1 MLSYYEPIL
10 NKAISFDQYVLI
22 WIKSGHGLIEVD
34 FKTYTDFED
43 KLIYL
48 SPDQYIK
55 FIFGEFKV
63 AKIEFPPDFVSQ
75 SKEFRVLFKHLISL
89 GYIEFSEDNQAILHS
104 LFSDDLLKILDVS
117 ANQWFWQ
124 NPFNAQKDEYSLI
137 FDLKD
142 VIDERFT
149 EKLSIAQ
156 MISSIPT
163 DRYQLQKL
171 VKNRLGLTI
180 KHLAQN
186 KILLESQKDI
196 AFTDKSIKEIA
207 YDLGFKDPAY
217 FNRFF
222 KGNTQLSPV
231 DFRKHFGDQ
240 HKDTFIEDLLEL
252 IHIHHKTQHTT
263 SFYADR
269 QSISIKAM
277 SRKVK
282 EKMNLS
288 VGQLV
293 RNEIIKSAKVMLLSL
308 PVKEVAFELGF
319 EEPNHFS
326 AFFKKYTGINPSQ
339 FPQKKYNL

>member
-1 MLSYYEPIL
+1 MLSYYQPKINE
-10 NKAISFDQYVLI
+10 AISFEQYVLI

-34 FKTYTDFED
+34 FRTYTDFED

-48 SPDQYIK
+48 SPNQYIK
-55 FIFGEFKV
+55 FIYGEFEV
-63 AKIEFPPDFVSQ
+63 AKIDFPSTFVSQ

-89 GYIEFSEDNQAILHS
+89 GYIEFSEDNQSILQS
-104 LFSDDLLKILDVS
+104 LFSDDLLNILDVS
-117 ANQWFWQ
+117 THQWYWQ
-124 NPFNAQKDEYSLI
+124 NPFNAQKEEYSLI

-142 VIDERFT
+142 VIDERFS
-149 EKLSIAQ
+149 EKLSINQ
-156 MISSIPT
+156 MISSIPA

-171 VKNRLGLTI
+171 VKNRLGMTI

-186 KILLESQKDI
+186 KVLLESKKDI

-207 YDLGFKDPAY
+207 YEMGFKDPAY

-222 KGNTQLSPV
+222 KENTRLSPL
-231 DFRKHFGDQ
+231 DFRKHFG
-240 HKDTFIEDLLEL
+240 HLHTDTFVEDLLEL
-252 IHIHHKTQHTT
+252 IRLHHKTHHTT
-263 SFYADR
+263 AFYADR
-269 QSISIKAM
+269 QSISIKAL

-282 EKMNLS
+282 EKLNLS

-293 RNEIIKSAKVMLLSL
+293 RNEIIKSAKLMLLSM

-326 AFFKKYTGINPSQ
+326 AFFKKYTGITPSQ
-339 FPQKKYNL
+339 FSLKKYNS

>member
-1 MLSYYEPIL
+1 MLSYYEPII

-55 FIFGEFKV
+55 FIFGEFQV
-63 AKIEFPPDFVSQ
+63 AKIEFPPDFVSR

-89 GYIEFSEDNQAILHS
+89 GYIEFSEENQAILQS

-117 ANQWFWQ
+117 TNQWFWQ
-124 NPFNAQKDEYSLI
+124 NPFNAQKEEYSLI

-186 KILLESQKDI
+186 KVLLESQKDI

-240 HKDTFIEDLLEL
+240 HRDTFIEDLLEL
-252 IHIHHKTQHTT
+252 IQIHHKTHHTT
-263 SFYADR
+263 AFYADR

-282 EKMNLS
+282 EKLNLS

-339 FPQKKYNL
+339 FPPKKYNS

>member
-1 MLSYYEPIL
+1 MLSFYEPIV

-48 SPDQYIK
+48 SPNQYIK
-55 FIFGEFKV
+55 FIFGEFEV
-63 AKIEFPPDFVSQ
+63 AKVEFPMNFVSE

-89 GYIEFSEDNQAILHS
+89 GYIEFSEENQAILQS
-104 LFSDDLLKILDVS
+104 LFSGDLLKILDVS
-117 ANQWFWQ
+117 THQWYWQ

-149 EKLSIAQ
+149 EKLSVAQ

-163 DRYQLQKL
+163 DRYQLQNL

-180 KHLAQN
+180 KHLAQK

-196 AFTDKSIKEIA
+196 AFTDKSIKEVA
-207 YDLGFKDPAY
+207 YDMGFKDPAY

-222 KGNTQLSPV
+222 KGNTNLSPNE
-231 DFRKHFGDQ
+231 FRKHFGDQ
-240 HKDTFIEDLLEL
+240 HTDTFVDDLLEL
-252 IHIHHKTQHTT
+252 IQLHHKSHHTT
-263 SFYADR
+263 AFYADR
-269 QSISIKAM
+269 QSMSIKTL
-277 SRKVK
+277 SRKAK
-282 EKMNLS
+282 EKLNLS

-293 RNEIIKSAKVMLLSL
+293 RNEIIKSAKLLLISQ

-326 AFFKKYTGINPSQ
+326 AFFKKYTGMSPSQ
-339 FPQKKYNL
+339 FPLKKSN